1 MKLKISILGSTGSIG
16 RSALSIVDKERKNI
30 SVNILSA
37 NRNYAL
43 IKKQIT
49 KYKPKY
55 FVISDIIIFN
65 KVKKN
70 FKNKKTKV
78 INNFNS
84 FRSKDKSDICI
95 SAIPGIAGLQPTLS
109 LIKMS
114 KKILVAN
121 KESIICGWSLIKKE
135 LAKYKTKIIP
145 IDSEHFSIFQLLKS
159 HKLDEIKKIYITASG
174 GPFLHLKS
182 KQLKNIK
189 PKDALK
195 HPKWQMGK
203 KISIDSATLMNKILE
218 IIEAQKLF
226 LIPNKK
232 LEIIIHPN
240 SLVHAIIELKNG
252 LSKFLYHQTSMIIP
266 LANAIFDG
274 NLNIEKFYKIKNNR
288 DNMKN
293 NLKFQK
299 VDNKIFPIIKIK
311 NRANEYTSTS
321 IIINAANEIL
331 VDQFLQKK
339 IPFLSISKI
348 IMNILNDR
356 NYRKYAIKKPK
367 NIFQIKQIDTW
378 ARKLTINKLYN
389 V

>member
-1 MKLKISILGSTGSIG
+1 M
-16 RSALSIVDKERKNI
+16 V
-30 SVNILSA
+30 
-37 NRNYAL
+37 
-43 IKKQIT
+43 
-49 KYKPKY
+49 
-55 FVISDIIIFN
+55 
-65 KVKKN
+65 
-70 FKNKKTKV
+70 
-78 INNFNS
+78 
-84 FRSKDKSDICI
+84 
-95 SAIPGIAGLQPTLS
+95 
-109 LIKMS
+109 
-114 KKILVAN
+114 
-121 KESIICGWSLIKKE
+121 
-135 LAKYKTKIIP
+135 
-145 IDSEHFSIFQLLKS
+145 
-159 HKLDEIKKIYITASG
+159 
-174 GPFLHLKS
+174 
-182 KQLKNIK
+182 
-189 PKDALK
+189 
-195 HPKWQMGK
+195 K

-226 LIPNKK
+226 LIPNNK

-266 LANAIFDG
+266 LANAIFEE
-274 NLNIEKFYKIKNNR
+274 NLNIEKFYKIKNN
-288 DNMKN
+288 KN
-293 NLKFQK
+293 NMINDLKFQK
-299 VDNKIFPIIKIK
+299 VNNNIFPIIKIK
-311 NRANEYTSTS
+311 NRANEYSSTS